1 MLCNEND
8 RIQRT
13 HNCIM
18 DSSSLSKY
26 SRRYILLISFV
37 VAFHLNE
44 YYEMKLIDVKA
55 TSNNIFAY
63 SNNFLPPL
71 VQKTVVINVIFYQH
85 ENISYLRFEHH
96 NYH

>member
-18 DSSSLSKY
+18 DSSSLSKCT
-26 SRRYILLISFV
+26 RRYILVTSFV

-55 TSNNIFAY
+55 ISNNIFAHSY
-63 SNNFLPPL
+63 NFLPPL
-71 VQKTVVINVIFYQH
+71 VQKTVVINVIF
-85 ENISYLRFEHH
+85 LLT
-96 NYH
+96 